1 MTLEDAI
8 DKVMGRPTQSSLRL
22 APLADYAIAQLEYH
36 GLPGVKGGSSGEL
49 RIEGLARSKD
59 WDVAYDFAGK
69 PRLLLSLKSI
79 WSNAGGAIPNRIDD
93 LMGEAANVQQM
104 SPEIVIGYLLLF
116 DTKADRRR
124 RGDELYWSEYFQNA
138 VKKLA
143 IRKAPV
149 WNQGLIEGT
158 WFIMFDSRKPKGTRV
173 LDTAKVQNE
182 GDAFFQSL
190 LRELKIREPAIPF
203 SKSIS

>member
-1 MTLEDAI
+1 MWCSIPFLEQAPRASLPRCGDATASVSKLSQLTSISPCNAWSDHVKQHRYPSSNSKRGNVTLEDAI

-22 APLADYAIAQLEYH
+22 APLADYAIEQLEYH

-49 RIEGLARSKD
+49 RFKGLARSKD

-79 WSNAGGAIPNRIDD
+79 WSNAGGSIPNRIDD
-93 LMGEAANVQQM
+93 LIGEAANVQQM

-116 DTKADRRR
+116 D
-124 RGDELYWSEYFQNA
+124 
-138 VKKLA
+138 
-143 IRKAPV
+143 
-149 WNQGLIEGT
+149 
-158 WFIMFDSRKPKGTRV
+158 
-173 LDTAKVQNE
+173 
-182 GDAFFQSL
+182 
-190 LRELKIREPAIPF
+190 F

>member
-22 APLADYAIAQLEYH
+22 APLADYAIEQLEYH

-49 RIEGLARSKD
+49 RIKGLARSKD

-69 PRLLLSLKSI
+69 PRLLLSLKS
-79 WSNAGGAIPNRIDD
+79 
-93 LMGEAANVQQM
+93 
-104 SPEIVIGYLLLF
+104 
-116 DTKADRRR
+116 
-124 RGDELYWSEYFQNA
+124 
-138 VKKLA
+138 

-173 LDTAKVQNE
+173 LDAAKVQNE

-190 LRELKIREPAIPF
+190 LRELKIREPAVPF
-203 SKSIS
+203 TKSIS